1 MINTYDAEYFQPKA
15 TLECG
20 QVFRYE
26 KIGEQDYFIH
36 SSDKRARITSKGD
49 ATYIDT
55 DSPEYFVDYFD
66 LNRDYRAIT
75 ERLMAF
81 EELKEG
87 ITVGKGIRILRQ
99 NFDET
104 VLSFIIS
111 ANNNIPRIKG
121 IIERLCENFGEDM
134 GGYKAFPTLERLKNV
149 DAETYRKLGCGF
161 RDRYLCGAVRALTET
176 DIKNRIL
183 AADTETAC
191 KLLCSLPGIGPKV
204 ADCIALFGMGRG
216 DCYPVDTWIF
226 KSNKS
231 ETLDT
236 PAKVRK
242 YYLGRY
248 GELAGYAQQYLFYKV
263 R

>member
-1 MINTYDAEYFQPKA
+1 MIRLYDGEYFQPKA

-36 SSDKRARITSKGD
+36 SADKRARITSKGD

-55 DSPEYFVDYFD
+55 DSPEYFADYFD
-66 LNRDYRAIT
+66 LKRDYGAIVS
-75 ERLMAF
+75 RLADF
-81 EELKEG
+81 DELKEG
-87 ITVGKGIRILRQ
+87 IALGKGIRILRQ

-134 GGYKAFPTLERLKNV
+134 GGYKAFPALERLKNV

-161 RDRYLCGAVRALTET
+161 RDRYLCGTVRALLQT
-176 DIKNRIL
+176 DIKDRIL
-183 AADTETAC
+183 AAD
-191 KLLCSLPGIGPKV
+191 
-204 ADCIALFGMGRG
+204 R
-216 DCYPVDTWIF
+216 
-226 KSNKS
+226 KS
-231 ETLDT
+231 
-236 PAKVRK
+236 V
-242 YYLGRY
+242 
-248 GELAGYAQQYLFYKV
+248 V
-263 R
+263 